1 VTNAFVAIDGVDRDV
16 VQAARGVGMGPLQML
31 LRVELPLAVPLL
43 FAGIRTAALYVMAT
57 TPLASTTGG
66 TGLGDVIV
74 NKASYGTA
82 GLIAAMLCVTALAFI
97 AEGLL
102 ALLQRALTPPPLR
115 GRGEAFAVGNV

>member
-1 VTNAFVAIDGVDRDV
+1 
-16 VQAARGVGMGPLQML
+16 MSPLQVL
-31 LRVELPLAVPLL
+31 LHVELPLSVPLL

-74 NKASYGTA
+74 NKASYGTS
-82 GLIAAMLCVTALAFI
+82 GVIAAMLCVTALAFL

-102 ALLQRALTPPPLR
+102 ALLQRALTPRPLR
-115 GRGEAFAVGNV
+115 GRGEAFAVGNLEPT